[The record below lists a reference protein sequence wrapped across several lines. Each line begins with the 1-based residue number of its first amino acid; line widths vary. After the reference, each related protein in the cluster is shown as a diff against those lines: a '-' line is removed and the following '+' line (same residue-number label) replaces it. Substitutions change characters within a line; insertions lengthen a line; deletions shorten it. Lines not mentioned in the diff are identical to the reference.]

1 MNEHNLIPNSERSPS
16 EVRENG
22 AKGGRK
28 SGESRRRKKSMK
40 QKLELLLSLPA
51 CDNDMA
57 ELEAL
62 GVSPDDMDNE
72 MVIVKA
78 LFLKAAAGD
87 VAAIR
92 EVRNF
97 LGNDNSAEELRLR
110 KKDSRRKDKELEL
123 KEKSFKNNNW

>member
-1 MNEHNLIPNSERSPS
+1 
-16 EVRENG
+16 
-22 AKGGRK
+22 
-28 SGESRRRKKSMK
+28 MK

-123 KEKSFKNNNW
+123 KEKSFENNNW